1 MGIIFALLSLDTN
14 RPLTSSRSCRSFRFG
29 FVELRSTDP
38 PAYVLHV
45 RRQLVFFGGTLM
57 LMTHWRKVLMCSCL
71 FAILIALGAGLVRVA
86 AKSATEAPAG
96 FNTPSFNSAQS
107 ISNGLVEPPGDTFAR
122 DQQVYE
128 QNETVAQGLGP
139 VYNATSCVNCH
150 QNPNSGAASQ
160 ITELRVG
167 HNDVNGNFVNPTI
180 LINDGNDTITGRA
193 IVEDR
198 AIGPQAQETIPATE
212 NIRTLRAALNT
223 LGDGFVE
230 AIDDSTLIA
239 IAERQPELSEGR
251 VHGEVVQAPIFEAPG
266 QTRVGRFGWKDQHSS
281 LLSFI
286 ADAYLNEM
294 GITNRLRPTEVT
306 QVLNTTTGINDQP
319 DELGLADIDHFAQF
333 VRGTMVPPRDTALAA
348 TPAALT
354 GQHLFRQVGC
364 RPCHVDTIITAP
376 VGTVIDGGMFTVPEA
391 LGDKIIHPFSDFL
404 LHDIGTGDGIVQ
416 VGPQD
421 TANKLRTAPLWGLRT
436 KARFM
441 HDLES
446 LSLQSAI
453 SRHSEEATEPVR
465 RFGKLSPEDRPG
477 LLTFLNTM

>member
-1 MGIIFALLSLDTN
+1 MAI
-14 RPLTSSRSCRSFRFG
+14 PLR
-29 FVELRSTDP
+29 
-38 PAYVLHV
+38 
-45 RRQLVFFGGTLM
+45 
-57 LMTHWRKVLMCSCL
+57 RKVLVSVCL
-71 FAILIALGAGLVRVA
+71 FGALIALTLGLVGIA
-86 AKSATEAPAG
+86 QQSAKEAPAG

-107 ISNGLVEPPGDTFAR
+107 ISNGIVEPPGDTFAR
-122 DQQVYE
+122 DQNVYE
-128 QNETVAQGLGP
+128 ENEAVKDGLGP
-139 VYNATSCVNCH
+139 VYNATSCVTCH

-167 HNDVNGNFVNPTI
+167 HNDANGNFVNPTI
-180 LINDGNDTITGRA
+180 FINDGKDTITGRS
-193 IVEDR
+193 IVNDR
-198 AIGPQAQETIPATE
+198 AIGPQAQEHIPDTE

-239 IAERQPELSEGR
+239 IAERQPELSDGR

-294 GITNRLRPTEVT
+294 GVTNRLRPTEVT

-319 DELGLADIDHFAQF
+319 DDLGLADIDHFAQF
-333 VRGTMVPPRDTALAA
+333 VRGTMVPPRDVTLAA
-348 TPAALT
+348 TPAAQI
-354 GQHLFRQVGC
+354 GHHLFQRLGC
-364 RPCHVDTIITAP
+364 STCHVETIITAP
-376 VGTVIDGGMFTVPEA
+376 AGTVIDGGQFTVPEA
-391 LGDKIIHPFSDFL
+391 LGNKIIHPFGDYL

-421 TANKLRTAPLWGLRT
+421 TANKLRTAPLWGVRD

-441 HDLES
+441 HDLRS
-446 LSLQSAI
+446 LSLENAI
-453 SRHSEEATEPVR
+453 ERHEGEAREASH
-465 RFGKLSPEDRPG
+465 RFRELSPEERAA
-477 LLTFLNTM
+477 LITFLNSL

>member
-1 MGIIFALLSLDTN
+1 
-14 RPLTSSRSCRSFRFG
+14 
-29 FVELRSTDP
+29 
-38 PAYVLHV
+38 
-45 RRQLVFFGGTLM
+45 M
-57 LMTHWRKVLMCSCL
+57 LMPPRKKVLFCSCL
-71 FAILIALGAGLVRVA
+71 FATLTALGTGVGGVA
-86 AKSATEAPAG
+86 ANSATEAPAG
-96 FNTPSFNSAQS
+96 FNTPSFNGAAS
-107 ISNGLVEPPGDTFAR
+107 INNGLVEPAGDTFAR

-128 QNETVAQGLGP
+128 HEETVAAGLGP
-139 VYNATSCVNCH
+139 VYNATSCVTCH

-167 HNDVNGNFVNPTI
+167 HNDANGNFVNPTV
-180 LINDGNDTITGRA
+180 LINDRQDKISGRS
-193 IVEDR
+193 IVDDR
-198 AIGPQAQETIPATE
+198 AIGPQAQERIPATE
-212 NIRTLRAALNT
+212 NIRTLRASLNT

-230 AIDDSTLIA
+230 AIDDNTLIA
-239 IAERQPELSEGR
+239 IAAEQPELSKGR
-251 VHGEVVQAPIFEAPG
+251 VHGEVVMAPIFEAPG

-294 GITNRLRPTEVT
+294 GVTSRLRPTEVT

-319 DELGLADIDHFAQF
+319 DELDMADIDHFAQF

-348 TPAALT
+348 TPAALA
-354 GQHLFRQVGC
+354 GQRLFGRLGC
-364 RPCHVDTIITAP
+364 NVCHMEAITTAP

-391 LGDKIIHPFSDFL
+391 LGDKVIHPFSDFL

-441 HDLES
+441 HDLGS
-446 LSLQSAI
+446 LSLENAI
-453 SRHSEEATEPVR
+453 ERHDGEAHDAAED
-465 RFGKLSPEDRPG
+465 FGELSPKDREA
-477 LLTFLNTM
+477 LITFLKTL